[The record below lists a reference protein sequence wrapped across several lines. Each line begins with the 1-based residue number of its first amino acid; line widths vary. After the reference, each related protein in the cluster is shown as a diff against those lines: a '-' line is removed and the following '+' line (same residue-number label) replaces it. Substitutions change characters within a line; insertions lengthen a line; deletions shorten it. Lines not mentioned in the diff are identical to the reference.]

1 MTFDETV
8 DAIEAMITRRMDNT
22 NDTPEEARTHVINH
36 LTKYAKE
43 RQAKWPLE
51 AA

>member
-8 DAIEAMITRRMDNT
+8 ESIEEMISRRMDNT
-22 NDTPEEARTHVINH
+22 DETPEEARTHVLNY

-43 RQAKWPLE
+43 RQDSLFSM
-51 AA
+51 